1 MGQNKGWAKNGD
13 CYELHFVVGGKDNI
27 ILKMVED
34 KKEPNRYI
42 YVSDLLKVEFDD
54 VYATNVEIAKSKLE
68 EQVVDYILDKI
79 NYYEEL
85 LRKWEE

>member
-13 CYELHFVVGGKDNI
+13 CHELHFVVGGKDNI

-42 YVSDLLKVEFDD
+42 YVSDWLKVEFDD
-54 VYATNVEIAKSKLE
+54 VYATNVEIVKS
-68 EQVVDYILDKI
+68 ITM
-79 NYYEEL
+79 
-85 LRKWEE
+85 RSF